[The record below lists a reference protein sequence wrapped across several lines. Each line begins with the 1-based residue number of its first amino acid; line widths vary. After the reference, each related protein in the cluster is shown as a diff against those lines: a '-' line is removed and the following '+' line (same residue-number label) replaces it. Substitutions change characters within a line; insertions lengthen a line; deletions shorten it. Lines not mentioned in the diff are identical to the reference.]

1 MNNNDNNLR
10 REFLRVMNE
19 NVKSELKALIPDN
32 SEATQAILAEP
43 YGMLST
49 ETLDIIIT
57 TLTPLMLQHLKHNIN
72 KWFNDELSH
81 PGCSWDKN
89 FACLQKKRLF
99 NKLSLKFR

>member
-10 REFLRVMNE
+10 KEFLQIMNE

-32 SEATQAILAEP
+32 SEATQAILSEP

-57 TLTPLMLQHLKHNIN
+57 TLTPLMLQHLK
-72 KWFNDELSH
+72 
-81 PGCSWDKN
+81 
-89 FACLQKKRLF
+89 
-99 NKLSLKFR
+99 

>member
-10 REFLRVMNE
+10 KEFLQIMNE

-32 SEATQAILAEP
+32 SEATQAILSEP

-57 TLTPLMLQHLKHNIN
+57 TLTPLMLPASEAQH
-72 KWFNDELSH
+72 
-81 PGCSWDKN
+81 
-89 FACLQKKRLF
+89 
-99 NKLSLKFR
+99 

>member
-57 TLTPLMLQHLKHNIN
+57 TLTPL
-72 KWFNDELSH
+72 
-81 PGCSWDKN
+81 
-89 FACLQKKRLF
+89 
-99 NKLSLKFR
+99 

>member
-19 NVKSELKALIPDN
+19 NVKSELKVLIPDN

-49 ETLDIIIT
+49 ET
-57 TLTPLMLQHLKHNIN
+57 
-72 KWFNDELSH
+72 
-81 PGCSWDKN
+81 
-89 FACLQKKRLF
+89 
-99 NKLSLKFR
+99 

>member
-10 REFLRVMNE
+10 KEFLQIMNE

-32 SEATQAILAEP
+32 SEATQAILSEP

-57 TLTPLMLQHLKHNIN
+57 TLTPLMLQHLKHN
-72 KWFNDELSH
+72 
-81 PGCSWDKN
+81 
-89 FACLQKKRLF
+89 
-99 NKLSLKFR
+99 

>member
-10 REFLRVMNE
+10 KEFLQIMNE

-32 SEATQAILAEP
+32 SEATQAILSEP

-72 KWFNDELSH
+72 KWFN
-81 PGCSWDKN
+81 
-89 FACLQKKRLF
+89 
-99 NKLSLKFR
+99 

>member
-10 REFLRVMNE
+10 KEFLQIMNE

-32 SEATQAILAEP
+32 SEATQAILSEP

-57 TLTPLMLQHLKHNIN
+57 TLTPLMLQHLKH
-72 KWFNDELSH
+72 
-81 PGCSWDKN
+81 
-89 FACLQKKRLF
+89 
-99 NKLSLKFR
+99 

>member
-10 REFLRVMNE
+10 KEFLQIMNE

-32 SEATQAILAEP
+32 SEATQAILSEP

-72 KWFNDELSH
+72 KWFNDELSP